1 MEARGV
7 DLLGQLD
14 KLITD
19 RLSPA
24 EFIHWFNSARW
35 EIESSDCVEVMTLAD
50 DVENR
55 VAEYTGGYISSDLL
69 KQTLAADLAI
79 YRAQHVLA

>member
-1 MEARGV
+1 MN
-7 DLLGQLD
+7 LLGPLD
-14 KLITD
+14 KFVTD

-35 EIESSDCVEVMTLAD
+35 EIESSDCADVMALAD

-55 VAEYTGGYISSDLL
+55 LAEYTGGHISSNLL
-69 KQTLAADLAI
+69 KQTLAADLAA
-79 YRAQHVLA
+79 YRAQRVLA